1 MTSIM
6 INESIQCRQ
15 MRVKKA
21 NSLRQKKEKLT
32 ASTSK
37 TLTSLGIIRR
47 KNLKKWAKDV
57 ICGGQTSTTT
67 LLYSLFSTIK
77 KLQTQT
83 YMQHMAGNCKQ
94 YHQPTYPFFC
104 FFFFSLTYLLHNYI
118 LPVNTMLSFSSRW
131 DRFSSST
138 WLSHAIDDTFRCEL
152 LNYIYLWTSL

>member
-47 KNLKKWAKDV
+47 KNLKKGAKDV

-104 FFFFSLTYLLHNYI
+104 LFFFFD
-118 LPVNTMLSFSSRW
+118 VSF
-131 DRFSSST
+131 T
-138 WLSHAIDDTFRCEL
+138 
-152 LNYIYLWTSL
+152 